1 VSGLAHYF
9 ERAGIP
15 AVAISLIREH
25 TRRMRSPRALAVPF
39 ELGKP
44 FGAANQPD
52 FQRRVLLSALKL
64 LERNDGPILEDFP
77 DEPPAAADTDEGWAC
92 PVDFSSGAKAEDP
105 IKSEMA
111 LLTPWYEEAK
121 RKARGRRL
129 DGLTNLPRE
138 TLIDFLRAFRDD
150 PAAPSPLPGVPG
162 ARAVKLAS
170 DDLKHFYYQ
179 AALAKPGA
187 IRDVQLADWFF
198 GDTRMGNLFLEI
210 KARYAQSDNEV
221 LQRLATLQLV
231 PSHQGHRKPR
241 E

>member
-1 VSGLAHYF
+1 
-9 ERAGIP
+9 
-15 AVAISLIREH
+15 
-25 TRRMRSPRALAVPF
+25 MAVPF
-39 ELGKP
+39 ELGRP

-52 FQRRVLLSALKL
+52 FQRRVLLTALRL
-64 LERNDGPILEDFP
+64 LERTDGPILEDFP
-77 DEPPAAADTDEGWAC
+77 DEPPASTDDEGWAC
-92 PVDFSSGAKAEDP
+92 PVDFSSGATADDP
-105 IKSEMA
+105 IKNEMV
-111 LLTPWYEEAK
+111 LLSPWYEEAR
-121 RKARGRRL
+121 RKAGGRRL

-138 TLIDFLRAFRDD
+138 SLLDFLRAFRDD
-150 PAAPSPLPGVPG
+150 AATESALPGVP
-162 ARAVKLAS
+162 AVRAVKLAS

-179 AALAKPGA
+179 AALAKPGS

-198 GDTRMGNLFLEI
+198 GETRMGNLFLQI

>member
-1 VSGLAHYF
+1 
-9 ERAGIP
+9 
-15 AVAISLIREH
+15 
-25 TRRMRSPRALAVPF
+25 
-39 ELGKP
+39 
-44 FGAANQPD
+44 
-52 FQRRVLLSALKL
+52 
-64 LERNDGPILEDFP
+64 
-77 DEPPAAADTDEGWAC
+77 
-92 PVDFSSGAKAEDP
+92 
-105 IKSEMA
+105 MA
-111 LLTPWYEEAK
+111 LLAPWYEEAK
-121 RKARGRRL
+121 RKASGRRL
-129 DGLTNLPRE
+129 DGLTNAPRE

-150 PAAPSPLPGVPG
+150 PAAPSPLPDIPTV
-162 ARAVKLAS
+162 RAVKLAA

-198 GDTRMGNLFLEI
+198 GETRMGNLFLEI